1 MRDCH
6 HGSPFFL
13 CRKIPGERRSGEY
26 KYHFTRNTHGPAR
39 TCSMHHA
46 RAGADPSRTV
56 RQHPP
61 KTPSES
67 TSCQIPPDAAV
78 VSLQDALQIISFNI
92 YYTQLN
98 GKIKMTMQEIM
109 KKCFFFVLAFC
120 LAGSLFFV
128 PTCSLQGRG
137 MQGAAGDGGC
147 GWEGVPKGIRQ
158 VNRQDRHRWRKSPAT
173 RAGCS
178 RNPLQSRGGESPAS
192 AGSIHR

>member
-6 HGSPFFL
+6 CGSPFFL
-13 CRKIPGERRSGEY
+13 YRKIPGEPLSGEY

-39 TCSMHHA
+39 TCSMRHA

-56 RQHPP
+56 RQHQS

-67 TSCQIPPDAAV
+67 TSCFIPPDDAV
-78 VSLQDALQIISFNI
+78 VSLQEVLQIISLNI
-92 YYTQLN
+92 YYTQLS

-128 PTCSLQGRG
+128 LTCSLQGRG
-137 MQGAAGDGGC
+137 MQALVGDGGC
-147 GWEGVPKGIRQ
+147 GRQIMPGWIIQVGSKKGGTKPPDPHALDLR
-158 VNRQDRHRWRKSPAT
+158 RGEWYR
-173 RAGCS
+173 
-178 RNPLQSRGGESPAS
+178 RGGNTQEKK
-192 AGSIHR
+192 